1 MEPADDQ
8 AREIAELRDRLSRLS
23 QASLRIN
30 ESLDF
35 DTVLQGVLDSACSL
49 TGARYGVI
57 TLLDESGQIEDFV
70 TSGLTPEE
78 HRRLTELPEGMMFF
92 EYLSRITEPLRLSDF
107 HSYTRALGLPEFRPP
122 MAVSPVL
129 TFLAAPIRH
138 LGECVGAFYVGEKD
152 VEFTPEDEE
161 TLVMFAS
168 QAALVIANARR
179 HRDEQRARADLE
191 TLIDTSPV
199 GVLVFDAKTGGL
211 TSVNREAR
219 RIVSGLHMPDGS
231 AEELLD
237 MLTFR
242 RADGREIS
250 LEEFPLA
257 QALSTGESVRA
268 EEIVIEVPDGGSVT
282 TLVNATPIRS
292 QEGEVVSVVVTV
304 QDMTPLEEMERLRAE
319 FLGMVSHELRTPL
332 TSIKGSAATLT
343 EAASDLDPAEMLQF
357 FRIIGEQ
364 ADYMRDL
371 IGDLLDVA
379 RIETGELSVAPA
391 PAEVATLV
399 DEARSRFQS
408 GGGRNNLHIDLSPEL
423 PLVMADGRRIIQVL
437 NNLLTNAARTSHEAS
452 AIRVSAVREG
462 YHVAVSVTDEGRGIA
477 AERLPHLFR
486 KFSRIDGED
495 RRRDI
500 AGSGLGLAIC
510 KGIVET
516 HGGRI
521 WAESDGP
528 GRGARFTFT
537 IPVAGDAAA
546 GVRSLS
552 ARRERA
558 ERERTRILAVDDDP
572 QTLRHVR
579 AALTKA
585 GYTPVVTGDPEEVS
599 RLMAEEEP
607 RLVLLDLMLPGSD
620 GMELMKEIREVSDV
634 PVIFLSVNG
643 QEDIIAR
650 AFEKGA
656 DDYVVKPFSPTELV
670 ARIKAAL
677 RKREAPEWAEPSEP
691 YVFGELTIDYAERR
705 VTLAG
710 RPVQLTA
717 IEYGLLFELS
727 ANAGR
732 VMTYDRLLQ
741 RVWGLRGSG
750 DSRRVRT
757 AAKQLR
763 RKLGDDANNPTY
775 ILNEPRVGYRMPK
788 GSRELEA
795 LVNIWGE
802 RFAEVDLFIGYCRE
816 LNVDTDKDELEH
828 YEKIRAMLP
837 VARVVYPDEYVIQ
850 RDQSQWNGV
859 TDWDGADQWPALGRL
874 VERGWSFPSD
884 CEGLADED
892 LVHCFD
898 REMKTGANPYLIRP
912 ELAEFRPWSE
922 YRVAV
927 PDGDGNEIKRPT
939 AEHYYSYWQVHQL
952 STIQQYPDL
961 YKNAWLVERIPQDD
975 SVRQILPRAPK
986 KELLVEF
993 DGKRRSF
1000 DALSFWITVYGRERN
1015 RTFASVAPMDGV
1027 RRLDDVQANSYRK
1040 RLTDCA
1046 GMVNKRFNMTPKD
1059 LYSFLRK
1066 LITLMEDYEGKER
1079 YKLAEALKSD
1089 IFAWEDLLMLTTGDT
1104 RNDVA
1109 EELGK
1114 TNTYDKR
1121 TFLHL
1126 DLATKERYY
1135 ALDLLNSVS
1144 KDCGRALR
1152 QLGDPLWSFA
1162 EADANDLLDYCEQEG
1177 LGLLVT
1183 ALSGMVAIGDE
1194 EYRRNF
1200 RRVQKYTNLKNVLTC
1215 YEYLLKS
1222 VSHGPGLAKGDETLT
1237 RLVRNVM
1244 GQEKWHSLFHMRE
1257 QQRLHMGTSTQQF
1270 LTNLSTLMGD
1280 SQLKGSVEGYW
1291 AQQFLITCLARNM
1304 TVHSYPSEDR
1314 YYGNLFRPMLNAVVS
1329 ATFYTWQLTK
1339 AHGWI

>member
-1 MEPADDQ
+1 
-8 AREIAELRDRLSRLS
+8 
-23 QASLRIN
+23 
-30 ESLDF
+30 
-35 DTVLQGVLDSACSL
+35 
-49 TGARYGVI
+49 
-57 TLLDESGQIEDFV
+57 
-70 TSGLTPEE
+70 
-78 HRRLTELPEGMMFF
+78 
-92 EYLSRITEPLRLSDF
+92 
-107 HSYTRALGLPEFRPP
+107 
-122 MAVSPVL
+122 
-129 TFLAAPIRH
+129 
-138 LGECVGAFYVGEKD
+138 
-152 VEFTPEDEE
+152 
-161 TLVMFAS
+161 
-168 QAALVIANARR
+168 
-179 HRDEQRARADLE
+179 
-191 TLIDTSPV
+191 
-199 GVLVFDAKTGGL
+199 
-211 TSVNREAR
+211 
-219 RIVSGLHMPDGS
+219 
-231 AEELLD
+231 

-257 QALSTGESVRA
+257 QVLSTGESVRA

-510 KGIVET
+510 KGIVEA

-528 GRGARFTFT
+528 GLGARFTFT

-546 GVRSLS
+546 AVPRLS
-552 ARRERA
+552 ARRERP
-558 ERERTRILAVDDDP
+558 ERERILVVDDDP

-579 AALTKA
+579 DALARA
-585 GYTPVVTGDPEEVS
+585 GYAPIVTGDPQEALSQVE
-599 RLMAEEEP
+599 ANDP
-607 RLVLLDLMLPGSD
+607 HLVLLDLMLPGTD
-620 GMELMKEIREVSDV
+620 GIELMGNILDMADV
-634 PVIFLSVNG
+634 PVIFLSAYG
-643 QEDIIAR
+643 QEETIAR

-691 YVFGELTIDYAERR
+691 FVFGDLTIEYAQRR

-732 VMTYDRLLQ
+732 VMTYDRLLR
-741 RVWGLRGSG
+741 RVWGLRKSG

-788 GSRELEA
+788 GETQNQEEA
-795 LVNIWGE
+795 
-802 RFAEVDLFIGYCRE
+802 
-816 LNVDTDKDELEH
+816 
-828 YEKIRAMLP
+828 
-837 VARVVYPDEYVIQ
+837 
-850 RDQSQWNGV
+850 
-859 TDWDGADQWPALGRL
+859 
-874 VERGWSFPSD
+874 
-884 CEGLADED
+884 
-892 LVHCFD
+892 
-898 REMKTGANPYLIRP
+898 
-912 ELAEFRPWSE
+912 
-922 YRVAV
+922 
-927 PDGDGNEIKRPT
+927 
-939 AEHYYSYWQVHQL
+939 
-952 STIQQYPDL
+952 
-961 YKNAWLVERIPQDD
+961 
-975 SVRQILPRAPK
+975 
-986 KELLVEF
+986 
-993 DGKRRSF
+993 
-1000 DALSFWITVYGRERN
+1000 
-1015 RTFASVAPMDGV
+1015 
-1027 RRLDDVQANSYRK
+1027 
-1040 RLTDCA
+1040 
-1046 GMVNKRFNMTPKD
+1046 
-1059 LYSFLRK
+1059 
-1066 LITLMEDYEGKER
+1066 
-1079 YKLAEALKSD
+1079 
-1089 IFAWEDLLMLTTGDT
+1089 
-1104 RNDVA
+1104 
-1109 EELGK
+1109 
-1114 TNTYDKR
+1114 
-1121 TFLHL
+1121 
-1126 DLATKERYY
+1126 
-1135 ALDLLNSVS
+1135 
-1144 KDCGRALR
+1144 
-1152 QLGDPLWSFA
+1152 
-1162 EADANDLLDYCEQEG
+1162 
-1177 LGLLVT
+1177 
-1183 ALSGMVAIGDE
+1183 
-1194 EYRRNF
+1194 
-1200 RRVQKYTNLKNVLTC
+1200 
-1215 YEYLLKS
+1215 
-1222 VSHGPGLAKGDETLT
+1222 
-1237 RLVRNVM
+1237 
-1244 GQEKWHSLFHMRE
+1244 
-1257 QQRLHMGTSTQQF
+1257 
-1270 LTNLSTLMGD
+1270 
-1280 SQLKGSVEGYW
+1280 
-1291 AQQFLITCLARNM
+1291 
-1304 TVHSYPSEDR
+1304 
-1314 YYGNLFRPMLNAVVS
+1314 
-1329 ATFYTWQLTK
+1329 
-1339 AHGWI
+1339 